1 MYPLPVMKRMISSYY
16 STKQVTKKVPK
27 PKRLRN
33 FLECVDKKDAGALRE
48 FLRLLFSLILKY
60 YNSCDL
66 STKIDKILN
75 LFAG

>member
-33 FLECVDKKDAGALRE
+33 FLVPQEGANTNDSPPAAAVSALVE
-48 FLRLLFSLILKY
+48 FDPFRVYCCAQQK
-60 YNSCDL
+60 
-66 STKIDKILN
+66 
-75 LFAG
+75 